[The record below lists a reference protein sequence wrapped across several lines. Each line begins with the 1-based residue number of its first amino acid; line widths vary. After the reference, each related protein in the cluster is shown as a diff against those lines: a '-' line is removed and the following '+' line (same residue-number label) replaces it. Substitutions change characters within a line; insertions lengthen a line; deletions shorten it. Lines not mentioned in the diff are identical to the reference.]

1 MAVAQDM
8 QREWA
13 RRGAQARLVE
23 IEKERAEILKAF
35 PEIRRGGGAAPS
47 SRPKRIMS
55 PAARKAM
62 SAGMRKFWAKRKAEA
77 KAASK

>member
-13 RRGAQARLVE
+13 RRGAQARLIE

-35 PEIRRGGGAAPS
+35 PEIRRGATSPAGLM
-47 SRPKRIMS
+47 RPKRVMS

-62 SAGMRKFWAKRKAEA
+62 SAGMRKFWAKRKAVAA
-77 KAASK
+77 KQA